1 MQMPA
6 PPRENEPSTQVLHSV
21 APWVFAGYEYFPKT
35 QASHTELL
43 PVAIEYVPIVH
54 SVQSTSEMLEH
65 ALHPEIRLYLPAEHM
80 MHGPPVE
87 KNTRNTRYTQ
97 LFKPGPHPHPNLASI
112 IMQQPD
118 ETNPVIVLSPLQ
130 NLAAAFENAD
140 GDITELAFAKKQLA
154 EILAEGIA
162 SRTRARYDETLG
174 LIRFYREWVER
185 LSGPPN

>member
-1 MQMPA
+1 
-6 PPRENEPSTQVLHSV
+6 
-21 APWVFAGYEYFPKT
+21 
-35 QASHTELL
+35 
-43 PVAIEYVPIVH
+43 
-54 SVQSTSEMLEH
+54 
-65 ALHPEIRLYLPAEHM
+65 
-80 MHGPPVE
+80 
-87 KNTRNTRYTQ
+87 
-97 LFKPGPHPHPNLASI
+97 
-112 IMQQPD
+112 MQQPD